1 MSMNRL
7 ARGVMAGLLL
17 LQAGSAWALCSS
29 VATAPAGFGTV
40 SSMVVLSTV
49 QNASTTNSGLQCTG
63 SLLTLLSSNDH
74 FYATITSSTAGLV
87 GPTGDVIGYT
97 LYADNTTR
105 YPITRGVRFDFARNG
120 ILDLLGLLNGTTPKA
135 VPLYL
140 RTQVGSNVAAGV
152 YRETLQIFWDWN
164 YCSGI
169 GVGSICLGR
178 DIDKGTQTLNV
189 TLTVSNDCQ
198 ITTPNIS
205 FGSAPVVAGFGTV
218 NQNVSVS
225 CTKGSTYTVGL
236 DDGQNVSGGRR
247 RMKSSANNYLAYDIF
262 KSAGAVRWGSVSS
275 ARRASSDADVNP
287 GAGTGTGS
295 QVFNY
300 NAKVYTDQ
308 ATPPAATYTDSVIL
322 DVQF

>member
-1 MSMNRL
+1 MNRL
-7 ARGVMAGLLL
+7 ASGCLAGLLSL
-17 LQAGSAWALCSS
+17 PGTSWALCSA
-29 VATAPAGFGTV
+29 VATAPAAFGSVNSTLV
-40 SSMVVLSTV
+40 RTTV
-49 QNASTTNSGLQCTG
+49 QNASTTNAGLQCTG
-63 SLLTLLSSNDH
+63 SLLSLLTSNDH
-74 FYATITSSTAGLV
+74 FYATFTSSSSGLV
-87 GPTGDVIGYT
+87 GPTGDVIPYT
-97 LYADNTTR
+97 LYANNTTS
-105 YPITRGVRFDFARNG
+105 YPISRGVQFDFARNG
-120 ILDLLGLLNGTTPKA
+120 IIDALGLLNGTTPKT

-140 RTQVGSNVAAGV
+140 KTVVGANVAAGL
-152 YRETLQIFWDWN
+152 YQETLNIAWSWN

-169 GVGSICLGR
+169 GIGAICLGR
-178 DIDKGTQTLNV
+178 DIGSGNQTLLV
-189 TLTVSNDCQ
+189 SLTVTNDCQ

-205 FGSAPVVAGFGTV
+205 FASAPVVAGFGTV
-218 NQNVSVS
+218 NQSVSVS
-225 CTKGSTYTVGL
+225 CTKGSNYTVGL

-262 KSAGAVRWGSVSS
+262 KSAGVVRWGSVGA
-275 ARRASSDADVNP
+275 ARRSSSDAEVNP